1 MIYKKL
7 NYFYKILDN
16 IKLKVEEE
24 RESGKKNEDITI
36 PDVIINKIFNANIQ
50 KIHRYLS
57 ELKYRHIWDKE
68 VMRVD
73 FDENEVNRVGTEHNC
88 VLKLG
93 TLKLRQLAN
102 LQKRQLDL
110 W

>member
-1 MIYKKL
+1 MFYLLRTCIRSGQYDRKLDKKNGDIWFTKL

-24 RESGKKNEDITI
+24 SEKEAEENEDITI

-57 ELKYRHIWDKE
+57 ELKPSY
-68 VMRVD
+68 
-73 FDENEVNRVGTEHNC
+73 
-88 VLKLG
+88 LG
-93 TLKLRQLAN
+93 
-102 LQKRQLDL
+102 
-110 W
+110 

>member
-1 MIYKKL
+1 LDKKNGDIWFTKL

-24 RESGKKNEDITI
+24 SEKAEENEDITI

-68 VMRVD
+68 VRVD
-73 FDENEVNRVGTEHNC
+73 FDENESIAWVQNTIVF
-88 VLKLG
+88 
-93 TLKLRQLAN
+93 
-102 LQKRQLDL
+102 
-110 W
+110 